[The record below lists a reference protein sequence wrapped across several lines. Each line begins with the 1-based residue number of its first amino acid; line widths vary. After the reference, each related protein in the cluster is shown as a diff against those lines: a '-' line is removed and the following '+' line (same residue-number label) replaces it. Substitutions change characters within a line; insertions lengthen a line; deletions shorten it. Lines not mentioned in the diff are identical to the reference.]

1 MAETIN
7 TQTTG
12 YECVGI
18 EKIEQTYEGLFDNK
32 PNIITI
38 YLTNGDT
45 HQFKVMNGSQ
55 GVGIDR
61 IEQRQTS
68 SVSGGRNEFA
78 IILTNG
84 KEYTFST
91 YNGSGGSGS
100 SGSFN
105 QVLQKLNNMLMPSGK
120 SYLYYN
126 GSGFEWKSPD
136 GSTGGGTADL
146 SEYSW
151 WGRKFDPA
159 SKMITGEMSAVTSIE
174 FQSTKTNIRK
184 KLYLDENG
192 DLCFNGNLYATGGIT
207 ALGSGGGTSGGGS
220 GGGIRIKRNGSTLK
234 DSNGDVLSC
243 TSINFKYGE
252 NWNSTPILINSDN
265 EVSVDLSVVAN
276 NGNGGSSSTLY
287 PFTIYNGSSDND
299 YITYDGSSAA
309 YLKFKSGFSI
319 SKVGLGYEI
328 SASGSGGT
336 GTPLSSVMSA
346 MNSQL
351 GKTSYGTPQFLY
363 WNGSTYTW
371 KNESEISGGS
381 GSSSRIKKIKLF
393 TNNSDSSFETV
404 ELGSA
409 DTIGFM
415 AGDNVSLQAVVKEY
429 TNVIKI
435 SANVSSSGG
444 SSGSVDLSN
453 YLTKTEASSTYA
465 VKNHTHSAVAI
476 TDFEDAARL
485 VKVNNAKLADK
496 ANELNSAVTL
506 WGNTFYGSNNIGTAS
521 SRADLKY
528 VKDIYAGDTFDIK
541 AGNNN
546 NSLLKVD
553 GTPSIYVGF
562 GYMANAKAS
571 LLLFG
576 NKTTIYTR
584 GDDYQYNFNGG
595 VFDVNTNAIHFGHNA
610 GGGKISWDAANNA
623 FKIEGNVYATGGITA
638 LGVSNSATT
647 SNNVDFTFKSVT
659 ANTFNVKDSIQ
670 ISDKLVLNR
679 DHDDVYLASSSIGTY
694 YMYLDGNDKN
704 YYLTSNGDAHFNNL
718 SCDYLDIPGAESFKI
733 VDANST
739 TFTIQF
745 QYNGKTYEF
754 TPSDSEVSV
763 S

>member
-1 MAETIN
+1 MEKKKPTIDEIYKLN
-7 TQTTG
+7 
-12 YECVGI
+12 VD
-18 EKIEQTYEGLFDNK
+18 GLFESTANWFDSAYQKSQAEINK
-32 PNIITI
+32 DLYNKINNYTSPGENTGGNANLGGL
-38 YLTNGDT
+38 LT
-45 HQFKVMNGSQ
+45 S
-55 GVGIDR
+55 
-61 IEQRQTS
+61 
-68 SVSGGRNEFA
+68 
-78 IILTNG
+78 
-84 KEYTFST
+84 
-91 YNGSGGSGS
+91 
-100 SGSFN
+100 
-105 QVLQKLNNMLMPSGK
+105 LNNSNLYPSKG
-120 SYLYYN
+120 YLYYN
-126 GSGFEWKSPD
+126 GSNWEFNTPVISG
-136 GSTGGGTADL
+136 GGGTIDESAITIAVNNVL
-146 SEYSW
+146 SKTTW
-151 WGRKFDPA
+151 WGQKIANNKIDGP
-159 SKMITGEMSAVTSIE
+159 ITISNG
-174 FQSTKTNIRK
+174 TKTFKIEV
-184 KLYLDENG
+184 DSNG
-192 DLCFNGNLYATGGIT
+192 NLKFNGNIYATGGVT
-207 ALGSGGGTSGGGS
+207 ALGEGSSSGGSS
-220 GGGIRIKRNGSTLK
+220 
-234 DSNGDVLSC
+234 
-243 TSINFKYGE
+243 
-252 NWNSTPILINSDN
+252 
-265 EVSVDLSVVAN
+265 
-276 NGNGGSSSTLY
+276 GSSSTRY

-465 VKNHTHSAVAI
+465 VKNHTHSAASI
-476 TDFEDAARL
+476 TGFEDAARL

-496 ANELNSAVTL
+496 ANELNSSVIL
-506 WGNTFYGSNNIGTAS
+506 WGNTFYGSNNIGTTS
-521 SRADLKY
+521 TPADLRY
-528 VKDIYAGDTFDIK
+528 VNNIYAGSTFDIK
-541 AGNNN
+541 SNDK
-546 NSLLKVD
+546 SLLRVSN
-553 GTPSIYVGF
+553 GSYSTIYVGF
-562 GYMANAKAS
+562 DYKADDNAS
-571 LLLFG
+571 LVLFG
-576 NKTTIYTR
+576 NKTTIYTS
-584 GDDYQYNFNGG
+584 GDDYRYDFTKG
-595 VFDVNTNAIHFGHNA
+595 VFDVNTNVIHFGYTSS
-610 GGGKISWDAANNA
+610 GGKISWDAANNA

-647 SNNVDFTFKSVT
+647 SNNVDFTFKNVTANSIT
-659 ANTFNVKDSIQ
+659 ANTFNVKNSIQ
-670 ISDKLVLNR
+670 ISNKLKLSR
-679 DHDDVYLASSSIGTY
+679 DGDDVYLSSSDIGTY
-694 YMYLDGNDKN
+694 YMYIDGNDKN

-718 SCDYLDIPGAESFKI
+718 SCDYLDIPGAENFKI
-733 VDANST
+733 VDIGST

-763 S
+763 N

>member
-1 MAETIN
+1 MAETIK

-151 WGRKFDPA
+151 WGRKFAPA

-174 FQSTKTNIRK
+174 FQSTKGETTIRK

-207 ALGSGGGTSGGGS
+207 ALGSGGGTSGGS
-220 GGGIRIKRNGSTLK
+220 
-234 DSNGDVLSC
+234 
-243 TSINFKYGE
+243 
-252 NWNSTPILINSDN
+252 
-265 EVSVDLSVVAN
+265 
-276 NGNGGSSSTLY
+276 GGSSSTLY

-328 SASGSGGT
+328 SATGGSGSGVT
-336 GTPLSSVMSA
+336 LNPTMSQ
-346 MNSQL
+346 MNKYL
-351 GKTSYGTPQFLY
+351 TKTTLNTPQFLY
-363 WNGSTYTW
+363 WDGTTYTW
-371 KNESEISGGS
+371 KDESEISGGS
-381 GSSSRIKKIKLF
+381 GSNSRIKKIKLF
-393 TNNSDSSFETV
+393 TNNSDHSFETV

-453 YLTKTEASSTYA
+453 YLTKTDAASTYA
-465 VKNHTHSAVAI
+465 AKIHTHSAASI
-476 TDFEDAARL
+476 TGFEDAVRL

-496 ANELNSAVTL
+496 ANELNSSVTL

-528 VKDIYAGDTFDIK
+528 VKDIYTGDTFDIK

-553 GTPSIYVGF
+553 GTPNIYVGF
-562 GYMANAKAS
+562 GYMSNAKAS

-576 NKTTIYTR
+576 NKTTIYTS
-584 GDDYQYNFNGG
+584 GDDYRYDFKGG
-595 VFDVNTNAIHFGHNA
+595 VFDVNSNQIHFGSETN
-610 GGGKISWDAANNA
+610 GGKISWDRANNA
-623 FKIEGNVYATGGITA
+623 FKIEGNLYTTGGITA
-638 LGVSNSATT
+638 LGVSNSTT
-647 SNNVDFTFKSVT
+647 TTNNVDFTFKSVT
-659 ANTFNVKDSIQ
+659 AGSANFE
-670 ISDKLVLNR
+670 KLYLRKQYGYGLFVGTKCALWGAVETDAIHIGGNFTQVYMTEWMVLNSNSKQCYCATR
-679 DHDDVYLASSSIGTY
+679 LQTANGLSLLDG
-694 YMYLDGNDKN
+694 YLDVKYNDTTYKFDFAKAKELGLLIN
-704 YYLTSNGDAHFNNL
+704 TGIKTL
-718 SCDYLDIPGAESFKI
+718 SDEVDY
-733 VDANST
+733 ANI
-739 TFTIQF
+739 IQ
-745 QYNGKTYEF
+745 
-754 TPSDSEVSV
+754 
-763 S
+763 